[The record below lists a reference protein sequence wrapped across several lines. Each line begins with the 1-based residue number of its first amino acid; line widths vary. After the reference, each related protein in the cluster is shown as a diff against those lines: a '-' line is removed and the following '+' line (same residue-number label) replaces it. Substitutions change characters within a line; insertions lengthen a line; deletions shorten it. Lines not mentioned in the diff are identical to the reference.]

1 MRKLYI
7 QLLLLIFISCFL
19 YAGNPIRPG
28 DGFKI
33 EVFNH
38 KELSGN
44 FIVHDDGYLY
54 MPLIDTIYVKGLNF
68 NIAKEIILKKY
79 SEYLKS
85 PNIIVMPIFKISI
98 LGEVKTPGIYNIS
111 GIENVSEIVAMAGG
125 LTDRANPSGA
135 RLLRMGKVIAKFN
148 IYKATTD
155 QLSRKNVSISP
166 QDVIIISR
174 RFMPTLQEWSVI
186 VSSALSLATLLT
198 LIISLNR

>member
-1 MRKLYI
+1 MYKLYI
-7 QLLLLIFISCFL
+7 QLILFIFISCFL
-19 YAGNPIRPG
+19 YAENPIRSG
-28 DGFKI
+28 DRFKV

-38 KELSGN
+38 EELSGDFVVN
-44 FIVHDDGYLY
+44 DDGYLY

-68 NIAKEIILKKY
+68 STAREIILKKY

-85 PNIIVMPIFKISI
+85 PNIIIMPIFRISI
-98 LGEVKTPGIYNIS
+98 LGEVNTPGIYNIS
-111 GIENVSEIVAMAGG
+111 GVESVSEIVAMAGG
-125 LTDRANPSGA
+125 LTDKANPASA
-135 RLLRMGKVIAKFN
+135 KLLRRGKVIAKFN

-155 QLSRKNVSISP
+155 ELARKNVTILP